1 MNNPAEVKRQ
11 SQLDEVFR
19 NLVEEVSIY
28 ESLAESALNK
38 QKAIIKNDVPAL
50 KRYSDMEQ
58 TFVKK
63 GNSLTDNRL
72 KLIHAA
78 QHDKKNNSLSVFIN
92 KNGLFADREWSNLEN
107 RLNTALNKIKRLNI
121 ENAMLLKTSLGFTQ
135 NMIKMFYPKE
145 RNATSTYTREGK
157 TRMATNNVLDYGV

>member
-1 MNNPAEVKRQ
+1 MNSPSETKRQ
-11 SQLDEVFR
+11 TQLDEVFR
-19 NLVEEVSIY
+19 NLVEEVSVY

-72 KLIHAA
+72 RLIHTSP
-78 QHDKKNNSLSVFIN
+78 HDKKNNSLSVFIS

-107 RLNTALNKIKRLNI
+107 RLNTALNTVKRLNI

-135 NMIKMFYPKE
+135 NMIKMFYPKDKKM
-145 RNATSTYTREGK
+145 TSTYTREGK
-157 TRMATNNVLDYGV
+157 TRMAPNNVLDYGV